1 LYAAQGDIEDRFGVA
16 NVAAWSQTGG
26 AAAANGL
33 PLADVGRIQRSLD
46 ASDAEID
53 GLMQDGPYIVPL
65 AAGADAAIVTN
76 WSATLA
82 GVWLYQTRGLRDDTR
97 DGNKYT
103 ALRAGILLEMQQY
116 KSGVKRLRAAR
127 RWPTTTAPMGVA

>member
-1 LYAAQGDIEDRFGVA
+1 LYATQGDIEDRFGVP
-16 NVAAWSQTGG
+16 NVAAWSQTTG
-26 AAAANGL
+26 AVDASGL
-33 PLADVGRIQRSLD
+33 PLADVGRIQRALD

-53 GLMQDGPYIVPL
+53 SALRDGPYLVPL
-65 AAGADAAIVTN
+65 SLSGDWQVVIN

-103 ALRAGILLEMQQY
+103 AMRVAILSEIQLY
-116 KSGVKRLRAAR
+116 KSGVKRLDAVR
-127 RWPTTTAPMGVA
+127 RWPTTTAPMGV